1 MTVPPFSTLV
11 LGAVAVPYAVVVLE
25 LMRRSAVSAWSAKG
39 PGEALSPRRILVL
52 RPCGGVDESS
62 GKMLAKRMP
71 WANAGEW
78 LLVDSDADPANAVA
92 RAAIGA
98 SNEARVVAGSVDVP
112 NPKVS
117 LLAFAMRTAPPCDVV
132 LVVDA
137 DVDPL
142 SIDEHAIAAAFD
154 DPRVAAVWQPVVEG
168 AEGTFGDAVSDAILL
183 GSFHAFAL
191 LALLDEGALVGKV
204 SAVRREAL
212 EVIGGFEA
220 LGHVLGEDLELA
232 AVLKRR
238 GWLTRMVPR
247 AARSAARGR
256 SMREVFNRFA
266 RWTLVTKHQRT
277 RQIPSYPFFFF
288 PLPLALVL
296 AGCTHAPETR
306 ILLAIVAVTRAIV
319 AALGA
324 VRGGRPSRMVRMM
337 LLAPV
342 ADALLAAAWG
352 TALVTRRF
360 TWRGN
365 VLRFRSDGSLERA

>member
-25 LMRRSAVSAWSAKG
+25 LMRRSAVNAWSAKG
-39 PGEALSPRRILVL
+39 PGAGLSSRRILAL
-52 RPCGGVDESS
+52 RPCGGVDESA
-62 GKMLAKRMP
+62 GKVLAKRMP
-71 WANAGEW
+71 WANAGEC
-78 LLVDSDADPANAVA
+78 LLVHSDADPSTAVA

-98 SNEARVVAGSVDVP
+98 SKEARLVAGRVEVP

-137 DVDPL
+137 DVDPS
-142 SIDEHAIAAAFD
+142 SIDAHAIAAAFD

-168 AEGTFGDAVSDAILL
+168 ADGTFGDAVSDAILL
-183 GSFHAFAL
+183 GSFHAFPL
-191 LALLDEGALVGKV
+191 IALLDKGALVGKV
-204 SAVRREAL
+204 SAMRREAL
-212 EVIGGFEA
+212 EAIGGFEA

-238 GWLTRMVPR
+238 GWLTRTVPR

-256 SMREVFNRFA
+256 SLREVFNRFA

-277 RQIPSYPFFFF
+277 RLIPSYPFIFF

-296 AGCTHAPETR
+296 AGCTDVPENG
-306 ILLAIVAVTRAIV
+306 ILLAIVAVTRMIV